1 MHKMNINFKKM
12 FYLRFVVSLEKD
24 KHRNPLYTTR
34 MVYIY
39 NIKLNRRNQEN
50 ENIYMQHPF
59 CTNKMNMRPH
69 HVLFQNRN
77 KHDLESKDMDRY
89 KDCKDKKR

>member
-1 MHKMNINFKKM
+1 
-12 FYLRFVVSLEKD
+12 
-24 KHRNPLYTTR
+24 
-34 MVYIY
+34 
-39 NIKLNRRNQEN
+39 
-50 ENIYMQHPF
+50 MQHPF